1 MYMWT
6 SFFGFSASK
15 KSSWAVARLAPMS
28 SIAPVMKITRSFNRR
43 EKMSYCR
50 SPRAV
55 CSSTYGMNVLMEASR
70 GSAIAV
76 QTFRSLVEPGLLRAN
91 ARVNLT
97 HIEPIAS
104 MHHSLQDVIETRL
117 LIGAGFRRIKTAGQP
132 IVCFGWKADTL
143 WPSLARYLPTAQT
156 RRQFEPLGGANDSKS
171 IYVRGSLRPRARD
184 L

>member
-55 CSSTYGMNVLMEASR
+55 CSSTYGMNVRMEASR

-76 QTFRSLVEPGLLRAN
+76 QTLRFVGEPRLLRAN

-97 HIEPIAS
+97 HIETIAS
-104 MHHSLQDVIETRL
+104 MHHSPQDVIETRL

-132 IVCFGWKADTL
+132 IVRLGSNAD
-143 WPSLARYLPTAQT
+143 
-156 RRQFEPLGGANDSKS
+156 
-171 IYVRGSLRPRARD
+171 IRARVVEQVANNGSRAV
-184 L
+184 